1 LSTEAIA
8 VADAVAEAT
17 VAEAG
22 VAKATVAEAVG
33 DIAAPKV
40 LRGTLTLYMTRSYV
54 VQALPKDI
62 VMTPVNPWLHTV
74 EGLMTAT
81 TYQVVGGDFDLRRGT
96 GYLDMDG
103 GTVITNIKSGQS
115 MVLFGIR
122 FNLANHTID
131 YTWKTADGDVP
142 VNALDVAGPGQG
154 EVRGKFGTYTAK
166 EVFVNR
172 ESAEFMNDL
181 LQTDAFVDEGLF
193 GALSAQFELADAA
206 STDGVVQWG
215 LRN

>member
-1 LSTEAIA
+1 MSTEAIA
-8 VADAVAEAT
+8 VAGAVAA
-17 VAEAG
+17 AA
-22 VAKATVAEAVG
+22 G
-33 DIAAPKV
+33 DIAAPTV
-40 LRGTLTLYMTRSYV
+40 VRGTLTLYMTRSYV

-62 VMTPVNPWLHTV
+62 VMTPVNPWIHTV

-96 GYLDMDG
+96 GFLDMDG
-103 GTVITNIKSGQS
+103 GTVVTNIKSGQS

-142 VNALDVAGPGQG
+142 VVALDVAGPGQG

-172 ESAEFMNDL
+172 EAAEFMNDL
-181 LQTDAFVDEGLF
+181 LKTDAFVDEGLF
-193 GALSAQFELADAA
+193 GALSAQFELGDAA
-206 STDGVVQWG
+206 PTDGVVQWG
-215 LRN
+215 LKN